1 METLIGL
8 TLLST
13 LIGAIV
19 GVLLPRFSAY
29 FFGPLLLII
38 ALLALVALMRTN
50 LHTDGSPAGLV
61 VGGILIVA
69 IAVGGCSG
77 VALLAAGTMSLKK
90 RGAEASPPPPPRP

>member
-8 TLLST
+8 TLLAA

-19 GVLLPRFSAY
+19 GVLLPRFSVY
-29 FFGPLLLII
+29 FLGPLLLII
-38 ALLALVALMRTN
+38 ALLAAVTLMRTN

-61 VGGILIVA
+61 VGGVLVVA

-77 VALLAAGTMSLKK
+77 IALLAAGILSLKK
-90 RGAEASPPPPPRP
+90 RGAEAAPPPPRP